1 MRNAPTRAFINASPS
16 KKSEL
21 VVGDV
26 STLSRVYLT
35 PVTFSILYDF
45 GRYCVNLIV
54 KKETVFV
61 LNSFMEMHGTG
72 LKNFRLLGQYVEQIL
87 EHHSILTP
95 LLRHQTSVSEV
106 VL

>member
-1 MRNAPTRAFINASPS
+1 ML
-16 KKSEL
+16 KKSLERIEIPHLGHFLEL
-21 VVGDV
+21 RD
-26 STLSRVYLT
+26 
-35 PVTFSILYDF
+35 DF

-61 LNSFMEMHGTG
+61 LNSFREMHGTG
-72 LKNFRLLGQYVEQIL
+72 LKNFRLLGQHVEQIP

-106 VL
+106 VS